1 MTIDKP
7 SQVIEDLLYAV
18 DHQLLDDPVG
28 EALHLVIR
36 SGVRDSFAPRELHN
50 RVFNHRIA
58 QQFNGPFRLHKL
70 IRGRIALGRDR
81 KHRWARIAIAV
92 LGAHTL
98 VLAGSGA
105 GKTVRSRWLAL
116 QVASRTKGAWLFD
129 FRKRE
134 FRCLVPWFRRL
145 GVKVI
150 VVPARRMRLNP
161 LEVPKGVDPFQ
172 WASRVADMLVQVFRL
187 PPRATKLLQRTLLD
201 LFDHFGVLAG
211 GKKYPTLFDL
221 RETIALDGTANPQA
235 RQAVVDALDPVLISL
250 RGVLCYRRGWS
261 STDLATR
268 TIILELDGVGEVEKD
283 LILNSLI
290 MPEFTAR
297 VARGVTNKKM
307 DLWICCDEAARMV
320 STSST
325 TGGINDLIGLIRGT
339 GIGLDLSIQFADIAP
354 AILSNTVNK
363 FLGRCGSHA
372 DYETMA
378 SAMGLTAE
386 QRRHLYHKLV
396 PGMFVG
402 QIGEGDWR
410 HPFLFTVPYVEFA
423 KPPGYGQGASPFVQ
437 SMLPALASGSAQ
449 DATVTDSGDH
459 GIEILLALPTE
470 AAEEFRNWRPR
481 GWTMASGAGRQGAV
495 SKASLSD
502 AERRYLQAV
511 VDHPAQPSSK
521 YPSLAGIGIHQA
533 ISIRRNLVERGYLRE
548 HKVNTGRRGRA
559 SIVLEPLPAALAAL
573 GLQEGAS

>member
-1 MTIDKP
+1 MPKDNESQIID
-7 SQVIEDLLYAV
+7 DLLYAD
-18 DHQLLDDPVG
+18 DHRVLENEVG
-28 EALHLVIR
+28 VAIR
-36 SGVRDSFAPRELHN
+36 TAIDFGIRDSFVTGELHG
-50 RVFNHRIA
+50 RVGKYRTA
-58 QQFNGPFRLHKL
+58 QIFNGPLRLPKL
-70 IRGRIALGRDR
+70 SRGRIALGRATNGSTI
-81 KHRWARIAIAV
+81 KIPV
-92 LGAHTL
+92 STLGSHTL
-98 VLAGSGA
+98 VVAGSGA

-116 QVASRTKGAWLFD
+116 QVALVTLGVWLFD

-145 GVKVI
+145 GIDVI

-161 LEVPKGVDPFQ
+161 LEVPKEVDPFQ

-201 LFDHFGVLAG
+201 LFDQFGVLAG
-211 GKKYPTLFDL
+211 GKKFPTLFDL
-221 RETIALDGTANPQA
+221 RETIAQDTTANSQA
-235 RQAVVDALDPVLISL
+235 RQAVVDAFDPVLISL
-250 RGVLCYRRGWS
+250 RSVLCYRRGWS
-261 STDLATR
+261 SSDLAGY
-268 TIILELDGVGEVEKD
+268 TIIFELDGVGEVEKD
-283 LILNSLI
+283 LILNSLV

-307 DLWICCDEAARMV
+307 NLWICCDEAARLV
-320 STSST
+320 SSSSSA
-325 TGGINDLIGLIRGT
+325 GGITDLIGLIRGT
-339 GIGLDLSIQFADIAP
+339 GIGLDLSCQNSDIAP
-354 AILSNTVNK
+354 AILSNTANK
-363 FLGRCGSHA
+363 IIGRCGSHA
-372 DYETMA
+372 DYEVMA

-410 HPFLFTVPYVEFA
+410 HPFLFTVPYVDFA
-423 KPPGYGQGASPFVQ
+423 KPPGHAQGASPFVQ
-437 SMLPALASGSAQ
+437 SMLPALASGTDH
-449 DATVTDSGDH
+449 DATAADPVDDGMKT
-459 GIEILLALPTE
+459 LLALPTE

-481 GWTMASGAGRQGAV
+481 GWTMASSAGCQGAV
-495 SKASLSD
+495 SRASLSE
-502 AERRYLQAV
+502 AERRYLQVV

-533 ISIRRNLVERGYLRE
+533 ISIRRILVERGYLRE

-573 GLQEGAS
+573 GLQEGAN